1 MKKSYDYF
9 KTLKDLA
16 FYCENA
22 FTDTV
27 KGIYTENNKIPF
39 FGLKNELADNLQ
51 NDFITPI
58 ERGDIFIL
66 ADSLSREIFHISDLS
81 EFVPL
86 FWDDCYSVC
95 NSLSV
100 SYKKQTEQFNAISSS
115 KDYSR
120 LFSLCRDGSNIAFK
134 TSSLITRK
142 IKICISGTET
152 KPLLKY
158 SVYAALLEVSRGV
171 QYTFSQIERI
181 LLNNS

>member
-16 FYCENA
+16 FFCENA

-27 KGIYTENNKIPF
+27 RGTYTENIKIPF
-39 FGLKNELADNLQ
+39 FGLKNELTDSLQ

-58 ERGDIFIL
+58 ERGDIFVL
-66 ADSLSREIFHISDLS
+66 ADCLSRELLHISDLC

-95 NSLSV
+95 NSLS
-100 SYKKQTEQFNAISSS
+100 SAYKKQTEQFNSMSAS

-120 LFSLCRDGSNIAFK
+120 LFSLCGDGRTIAFK
-134 TSSLITRK
+134 TSSSITHR
-142 IKICISGTET
+142 IKICVSGTET